1 MEEKK
6 KGVKK
11 RAVKRVKKD
20 KNVQKKKS
28 TVRNIILIILV
39 LIIAGTGAFLGRE
52 YYLKKNLD
60 LARENLRQYPVSV
73 LSNAVK
79 TAVENVKTDA
89 ARSIDTAN
97 GLQEA
102 WQLMWPEEVEITDAN
117 RDDESVDNFSL
128 GCGYALLLAS
138 DIERN
143 NKGKIKFINRGNS
156 GDRITDVYAR
166 IKEDI
171 INLRPDYMSILIGVN
186 DVAHEL
192 TMSCGVTAEKF
203 EKIYS
208 MLIEEI
214 KEALPQIKIIIMEPF
229 VLKGSATEKLWDGF
243 KSEVKAHGE
252 AARRVAEKY
261 SLPFVEL
268 QNKFDE
274 ASADGDTRYWSVDGV
289 HPSAAGHQI
298 IKEELT
304 KAILEV
310 V

>member
-1 MEEKK
+1 MTEENNMK
-6 KGVKK
+6 
-11 RAVKRVKKD
+11 
-20 KNVQKKKS
+20 
-28 TVRNIILIILV
+28 I
-39 LIIAGTGAFLGRE
+39 FLFQG
-52 YYLKKNLD
+52 D
-60 LARENLRQYPVSV
+60 S
-73 LSNAVK
+73 
-79 TAVENVKTDA
+79 
-89 ARSIDTAN
+89 
-97 GLQEA
+97 
-102 WQLMWPEEVEITDAN
+102 ITDAG
-117 RDDESVDNFSL
+117 RIDDNEDNFGL
-128 GCGYALLLAS
+128 GFGYPLLVSAELAKARKN
-138 DIERN
+138 EF
-143 NKGKIKFINRGNS
+143 KFINRGDS

-171 INLRPDYMSILIGVN
+171 INLKPDYMSILIGVN

-214 KEALPQIKIIIMEPF
+214 KEALPQIKIIVMEPF
-229 VLKGSATEKLWDGF
+229 VLKGSATEKLWDSF

-268 QNKFDE
+268 QDKFDE

-289 HPSAAGHQI
+289 HPTAAGHQI
-298 IKEELT
+298 IKEELI